1 MDALIGAC
9 FKVSD
14 VQIFRSSQTHFN
26 QTISN
31 KMTKGF
37 EVIIKITKVAESR
50 LTAVRVSS
58 CSVNISQLNEALLVC
73 PK

>member
-1 MDALIGAC
+1 MLNGAIKLSVTLMDALIGAC

-31 KMTKGF
+31 KMTKDF
-37 EVIIKITKVAESR
+37 EVIIKITKVD
-50 LTAVRVSS
+50 
-58 CSVNISQLNEALLVC
+58 
-73 PK
+73 

>member
-26 QTISN
+26 QTTKSN
-31 KMTKGF
+31 KMTKGS
-37 EVIIKITKVAESR
+37 EVIIKTTKVD
-50 LTAVRVSS
+50 
-58 CSVNISQLNEALLVC
+58 
-73 PK
+73 

>member
-9 FKVSD
+9 FIVRD
-14 VQIFRSSQTHFN
+14 VQIFRSSQAHLN

-37 EVIIKITKVAESR
+37 KVIIKITKVD
-50 LTAVRVSS
+50 
-58 CSVNISQLNEALLVC
+58 
-73 PK
+73 